1 MEKNQPLQTSLLQT
15 WRNNFFLDAT
25 YASMAHTL
33 MMTAFDRSEE
43 LNNPEFFLDVKVDDL
58 PDVQVEQLCIAMP
71 GTNIVGTCEGVV
83 DLVAKEMLKQFQ
95 DGTLQLTLI
104 ELNLL
109 RLRQLGIITAVN
121 ESEARLNGL
130 F

>member
-1 MEKNQPLQTSLLQT
+1 
-15 WRNNFFLDAT
+15 
-25 YASMAHTL
+25 MAHTL